1 MRRADRI
8 DTRTLLCAA
17 MCIALGCM
25 LGTPTA
31 WAQDDDED
39 VMEQRLNIVNEAGIG
54 GGDSSG
60 SSGPAEGTVAPDF
73 SLTPLKFY
81 EFKIDEKEI
90 TENNAGDLYKPVSL
104 SDFKGKKPVVLI
116 FGSYT

>member
-1 MRRADRI
+1 MRRWDRI
-8 DTRTLLCAA
+8 DIRTLLCAA
-17 MCIALGCM
+17 VCIAIAGM

-31 WAQDDDED
+31 WAQDDDQD

-54 GGDSSG
+54 GSEND
-60 SSGPAEGTVAPDF
+60 GPAEGTVAPDF

-90 TENNAGDLYKPVSL
+90 TEDNAGDLYKPVSL
-104 SDFKGKKPVVLI
+104 SDFKDKKPVVLI

>member
-1 MRRADRI
+1 MRRSDRI
-8 DTRTLLCAA
+8 NIRTLLCAA
-17 MCIALGCM
+17 VYIALACM
-25 LGTPTA
+25 LGTSTA
-31 WAQDDDED
+31 RGQDDEED

-54 GGDSSG
+54 GGENSG

-104 SDFKGKKPVVLI
+104 SDFKDKKPVVLI